1 MRPLIGLLGVVVAAI
16 SSEFNDQVSSIAL
29 PDTAGGLGFSHD
41 PGTWFGSL
49 YVTAEIVGM
58 AISPWLLVTFTLR
71 HFTLLVI
78 LLNAI
83 SSVLIPFSP
92 DQPALLAL
100 RVAQGLSGGLTI
112 PLLMTTALRVLDPPI
127 RLYGLSVYAVTATFV
142 PAVAAT
148 VAAAWT
154 DLVGWQFVFLE
165 SVPLCAVAAVLVW
178 YGVPQDEPHYDR
190 FRVFDWRGAVLILV
204 GLGSFS
210 TMLQQGDRLDW
221 FNSPLICVL
230 ALISV
235 VAIPLLIVNE
245 WFHKVPLLKLQLLG
259 RRNIAYGVI
268 ALFIFLLIGLSGSVL
283 PNTFLEQVQGF
294 RPEQLYPLTLAIAL
308 AQLLMLPALAW
319 LLDFPAVDA
328 RVVSFIGLMLI
339 LTACLTS
346 SFITGDWFVASLWT
360 SEALQ
365 AVGQPMVVVPL
376 LLMCTNSV
384 QRPDEAP
391 FLSALVNTPR
401 AISEA
406 VGVWLIQLIQRWR
419 GGLHYNRIADQVGQE
434 RLSLI
439 QAPAIDP
446 RYPPPLLPD
455 GHSRAPGSLAAFAH
469 AVQQQ
474 AQILTISDAF
484 LVSAA
489 LTAALMVIVLVLPE
503 RTLPPRLQFAKK

>member
-16 SSEFNDQVSSIAL
+16 SSEFNDEVSSIAL
-29 PDTAGGLGFSHD
+29 PDIAGGLGFSHD

-112 PLLMTTALRVLDPPI
+112 PLLMTMALRVLDPPI
-127 RLYGLSVYAVTATFV
+127 RLYGLSVYAVTATFA

-268 ALFIFLLIGLSGSVL
+268 ALFILLLIGLSGSVL

-346 SFITGDWFVASLWT
+346 SS
-360 SEALQ
+360 
-365 AVGQPMVVVPL
+365 
-376 LLMCTNSV
+376 
-384 QRPDEAP
+384 R
-391 FLSALVNTPR
+391 LV
-401 AISEA
+401 
-406 VGVWLIQLIQRWR
+406 
-419 GGLHYNRIADQVGQE
+419 
-434 RLSLI
+434 
-439 QAPAIDP
+439 
-446 RYPPPLLPD
+446 
-455 GHSRAPGSLAAFAH
+455 
-469 AVQQQ
+469 
-474 AQILTISDAF
+474 
-484 LVSAA
+484 
-489 LTAALMVIVLVLPE
+489 
-503 RTLPPRLQFAKK
+503 